1 MRYVGR
7 EVVTGRLRVAVAAF
21 LVVGGLALMLVLPK
35 MGVSQ
40 TSDER
45 VVYMALIEPKGGVT
59 VDKEPFPGTQMP
71 KGGGYVLNPPNP
83 QGRWEVSVY
92 QFSPATV
99 VVRQGERVT
108 LEMVGINGAKH
119 SVHIDK
125 YVPNHS
131 VVKRGEIG
139 RVKFTADTP
148 GVFKI
153 HCEEHQPSMEGTL
166 VVLPR

>member
-1 MRYVGR
+1 MTRRTRSILLWGIA
-7 EVVTGRLRVAVAAF
+7 VTGIALLGLSSRAQAAE
-21 LVVGGLALMLVLPK
+21 
-35 MGVSQ
+35 
-40 TSDER
+40 ER
-45 VVYMALIEPKGGVT
+45 VVYLAAIEPKGGVT
-59 VDKEPFPGTQMP
+59 VDKEPYPTAELPQ
-71 KGGGYVLNPPNP
+71 GGGYVKKRPDAAS
-83 QGRWEVSVY
+83 GRWEVSVY

-99 VVRQGERVT
+99 IVRQGERVT

-125 YVPNHS
+125 YVPNHA

-148 GVFKI
+148 GIYKI

>member
-1 MRYVGR
+1 MTSKG
-7 EVVTGRLRVAVAAF
+7 AVAGRPGIVASA
-21 LVVGGLALMLVLPK
+21 LAVVGMLTLVLVLPQVG
-35 MGVSQ
+35 MGQ
-40 TSDER
+40 AADER
-45 VVYMALIEPKGGVT
+45 VVYMSLIEPKGGVT

-125 YVPNHS
+125 YVPNHA

-148 GVFKI
+148 GIYKI

>member
-1 MRYVGR
+1 MRSHG
-7 EVVTGRLRVAVAAF
+7 AVAGRPGIVASA
-21 LVVGGLALMLVLPK
+21 LAVVGVLTIVLILPQVG
-35 MGVSQ
+35 MGQ
-40 TSDER
+40 AADER

-71 KGGGYVLNPPNP
+71 KGGGYMLNPPNP

-99 VVRQGERVT
+99 IVRQGERVT

-125 YVPNHS
+125 YVPNQS

-148 GVFKI
+148 DVFKI

>member
-1 MRYVGR
+1 MTSKG
-7 EVVTGRLRVAVAAF
+7 AVAGRPGIVASA
-21 LVVGGLALMLVLPK
+21 LTVVGMLTLVLVLPQVG
-35 MGVSQ
+35 MGQ
-40 TSDER
+40 AADER
-45 VVYMALIEPKGGVT
+45 VVYMSLIEPKGGVT

-99 VVRQGERVT
+99 IVRQGERVT

-125 YVPNHS
+125 YVPNHA

-148 GVFKI
+148 GIYKI

>member
-1 MRYVGR
+1 MNSRG
-7 EVVTGRLRVAVAAF
+7 EIAGGSGIVACALA
-21 LVVGGLALMLVLPK
+21 VVGVLALIVVLPQVG
-35 MGVSQ
+35 MGQ
-40 TSDER
+40 APDER
-45 VVYMALIEPKGGVT
+45 MVYMALVEPKGGVT
-59 VDKEPFPGTQMP
+59 VDKEPFPVTQMP

-99 VVRQGERVT
+99 VVRQGELVT
-108 LEMVGINGAKH
+108 LELVGINGGKH

-125 YVPNHS
+125 YHPQHF

-139 RVKFTADTP
+139 RLKFTADTP
-148 GVFKI
+148 GMFKI

>member
-1 MRYVGR
+1 MRSYG
-7 EVVTGRLRVAVAAF
+7 AVAGRPGVMVSA
-21 LVVGGLALMLVLPK
+21 LVVVGVLALVLVLPQVG
-35 MGVSQ
+35 MGQ
-40 TSDER
+40 AADER

-125 YVPNHS
+125 YVPNHF

-153 HCEEHQPSMEGTL
+153 HCEEHEPSMEGTL